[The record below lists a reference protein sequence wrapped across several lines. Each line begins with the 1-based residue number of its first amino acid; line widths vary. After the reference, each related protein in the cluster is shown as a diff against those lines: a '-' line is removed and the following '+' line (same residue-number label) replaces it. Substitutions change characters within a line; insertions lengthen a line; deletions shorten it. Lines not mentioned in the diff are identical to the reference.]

1 MATSMCWPT
10 CWPSAVPRSR
20 ASSAAVMACAVVQAV
35 TLSHTNVRSSE
46 GTPVAVSA
54 CTAAKPDAAWMTLS

>member
-1 MATSMCWPT
+1 
-10 CWPSAVPRSR
+10 
-20 ASSAAVMACAVVQAV
+20 MACAVVQAV
-35 TLSHTNVRSSE
+35 TLSHTSVRSSE